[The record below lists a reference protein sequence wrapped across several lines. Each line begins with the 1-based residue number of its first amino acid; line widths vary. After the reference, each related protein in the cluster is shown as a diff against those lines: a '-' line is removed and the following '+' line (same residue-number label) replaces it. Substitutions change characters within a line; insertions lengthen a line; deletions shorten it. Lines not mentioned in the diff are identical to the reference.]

1 MENCN
6 FILKTIN
13 DKIAEQEGTIKYY
26 REETSK
32 KDDTIREL
40 ETKLSASENLR
51 VCNLEII
58 ENLKIENEALKEANE
73 ELRKKLNDF

>member
-1 MENCN
+1 MENYA

-13 DKIAEQEGTIKYY
+13 DKIADCERMIEYY
-26 REETSK
+26 REEVSEK
-32 KDDTIREL
+32 NDTIREL

>member
-13 DKIAEQEGTIKYY
+13 EKIAGQEGMINFY
-26 REETSK
+26 REEASK
-32 KDDTIREL
+32 KEDTIREL